1 MAKKDDWNITDLEEQ
16 DFPAQEG
23 GDYEE
28 DAWDDSGED
37 GQESGWDESG
47 EDGRDGGWDGAG
59 ENGQESG
66 WDESGEDDRESDWAE
81 SGEGGRESGWD
92 ESGENGQESGWDESG
107 EDGRD
112 VGWDESGEDGRDVG
126 WAESDEDY
134 RETPRS
140 RRGGRRGENG
150 PGKKGRIV
158 GGILVAVGVVCLIA
172 GAGVL
177 VKNHLDTKRVQE
189 QMEVL
194 RNQVE
199 LDASR
204 QAADEASRQALND
217 GQNSSQADGDGQ
229 DATQAGQDPSV
240 DQSGS
245 QTGDESG
252 ENGQAGEGAQASS
265 EEPVR
270 VPNPYGEYFLENSDM
285 AAWLKIDGTKIDYP
299 VMQTMEDENYYLK
312 RGFDRKS
319 NQNGCL
325 ILDTDS
331 TITGELSTNQIIH
344 GHNMKSGEMFGTLT
358 KYEDKKY
365 CEEHKYIK
373 LYTKECERNYEVIA
387 VFRSQVYK
395 KTDDVFKFYKFFQA
409 DTQEEFDNWYD
420 NIKALSE
427 FDTGVTAQFGDRF
440 LTLSTCVYHVENG
453 RLVVVAKEIE
463 PGDYYEPVQ

>member
-1 MAKKDDWNITDLEEQ
+1 MKNWDELYAECMSCQKCALAETRHNVVFGDGARDAEVMFIGEGPGEQEDLTGLPFVGKAGKLLDDMLAMIDLERGRVFIGNMVKCRPPGNRDPLGVEQ
-16 DFPAQEG
+16 EACIG
-23 GDYEE
+23 Y
-28 DAWDDSGED
+28 
-37 GQESGWDESG
+37 
-47 EDGRDGGWDGAG
+47 
-59 ENGQESG
+59 
-66 WDESGEDDRESDWAE
+66 
-81 SGEGGRESGWD
+81 
-92 ESGENGQESGWDESG
+92 
-107 EDGRD
+107 
-112 VGWDESGEDGRDVG
+112 
-126 WAESDEDY
+126 
-134 RETPRS
+134 
-140 RRGGRRGENG
+140 
-150 PGKKGRIV
+150 
-158 GGILVAVGVVCLIA
+158 
-172 GAGVL
+172 
-177 VKNHLDTKRVQE
+177 
-189 QMEVL
+189 L
-194 RNQVE
+194 RNQVA

-204 QAADEASRQALND
+204 QAADEASRQAA
-217 GQNSSQADGDGQ
+217 SQDGQ
-229 DATQAGQDPSV
+229 DLSQTGQDGSEPSEPGQDSSM
-240 DQSGS
+240 DQSGAEPGEDG
-245 QTGDESG
+245 QT
-252 ENGQAGEGAQASS
+252 GQAGEGAQASS

-270 VPNPYGEYFLENSDM
+270 VPNPYGEYFLKNSDM

-299 VMQTMEDENYYLK
+299 VMQTMNDENYYLK
-312 RGFDRKS
+312 RGFDKKS

-373 LYTKECERNYEVIA
+373 LYTQECERNYEVIA

-409 DTQEEFDNWYD
+409 DTQEEFDHWYD

>member
-1 MAKKDDWNITDLEEQ
+1 MQRNQAPVEIEVDMAKKDDWNITDLEKQ
-16 DFPAQEG
+16 DFPAQDG

-28 DAWDDSGED
+28 DAWEEPGEDGWDSSGEDDQEAGWDDSGED
-37 GQESGWDESG
+37 GREAGWD
-47 EDGRDGGWDGAG
+47 D
-59 ENGQESG
+59 
-66 WDESGEDDRESDWAE
+66 SGEDDQED
-81 SGEGGRESGWD
+81 GWD
-92 ESGENGQESGWDESG
+92 N
-107 EDGRD
+107 
-112 VGWDESGEDGRDVG
+112 
-126 WAESDEDY
+126 SDEAY
-134 RETPRS
+134 RAPPRD

-150 PGKKGRIV
+150 PGKKGRIA
-158 GGILVAVGVVCLIA
+158 GGILIAVGMLCLIV

-177 VKNHLDTKRVQE
+177 VKNHLDTRRVQE

-194 RNQVE
+194 RNQVA

-204 QAADEASRQALND
+204 QAADEASRQAA
-217 GQNSSQADGDGQ
+217 SQDGQ
-229 DATQAGQDPSV
+229 DLSQTGQDGSEPSEPGQDSSM
-240 DQSGS
+240 DQSGAEPGEDG
-245 QTGDESG
+245 QT
-252 ENGQAGEGAQASS
+252 GQAGEGAQASS

-270 VPNPYGEYFLENSDM
+270 VPNPYGEYFLKNSDM

-299 VMQTMEDENYYLK
+299 VMQTMNDENYYLK
-312 RGFDRKS
+312 RGFDKKS

-373 LYTKECERNYEVIA
+373 LYTQECERNYEVIA

-409 DTQEEFDNWYD
+409 DTQEEFDHWYD